1 MAGRPPG
8 LAPLGLN
15 VSNSSLRTSMST
27 DLGASYNLTDEGI
40 RLLSA
45 SAREFK
51 LTSAGLKTTTRGD
64 DASTPADLSYRCSA
78 KDLHVFDVIGSGAGG
93 VVKKAVHVT
102 THRFVA
108 LKVMTVFDK
117 DKRRQLVGEMPNLS
131 ATPRVSAGSSPS
143 SAPTTPRRRTR

>member
-64 DASTPADLSYRCSA
+64 DASTPPPRTSPTDAPPRTSTSLTSSVLAREAWS
-78 KDLHVFDVIGSGAGG
+78 
-93 VVKKAVHVT
+93 
-102 THRFVA
+102 
-108 LKVMTVFDK
+108 
-117 DKRRQLVGEMPNLS
+117 RRRSTSPPT
-131 ATPRVSAGSSPS
+131 ASSPS
-143 SAPTTPRRRTR
+143 R